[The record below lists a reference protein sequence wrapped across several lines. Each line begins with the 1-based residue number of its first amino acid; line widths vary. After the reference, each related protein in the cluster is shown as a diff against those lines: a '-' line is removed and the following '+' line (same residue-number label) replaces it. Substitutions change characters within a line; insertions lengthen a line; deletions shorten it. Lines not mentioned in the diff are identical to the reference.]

1 MLIILLLVA
10 IIFIVISTTKFK
22 LHPFLALLFAA
33 IGFGL
38 FSGMPLGEI
47 ITSVN
52 NGFGNTVGSIG
63 IVIVL
68 GCIIGT
74 FLEESGGAYIMARS
88 MMRLAGEKRVPLVM
102 LVLGYFISI
111 PVFADSGFVI
121 LTPLNK
127 ALSKRAKIT
136 LASTAI
142 ALSLGLTLTHCLVPP
157 TPGPI
162 AAAGIM
168 GADLGLVI
176 LTGIIASLLAGV
188 VALVFVTKYATRIYI
203 DPNPNESDE
212 DIVEKV
218 KQAPSAVKSFIPVIV
233 PLLLIVLKSLSD
245 FPSNPFG
252 TGIIK
257 TIFGFIGQPV
267 VALLIGMLLA
277 FRLPKKFDL
286 EMLSTTGFVGK
297 SLLSAAIIIMIT
309 AAGGSFGMILRDSG
323 IADVLGDSLS
333 KINLGIWLPFFIA
346 AALKTAQG
354 SSTVAII
361 TTASIIAPLMGV
373 LGFETALE
381 KALAVSAVCSG
392 AMVVSHVN
400 DSFFWVITQMS
411 NMNIKTGY
419 KLHTLGTLICGFTA
433 MLTVWVIYTFC
444 C

>member
-10 IIFIVISTTKFK
+10 ILFIVVSTTRFK
-22 LHPFLALLFAA
+22 LHPFLALLIAA

-38 FSGMPLGEI
+38 FSGMPLGDI
-47 ITSVN
+47 IASVN
-52 NGFGNTVGSIG
+52 NGFGSTVGSIG
-63 IVIVL
+63 IVIVI

-74 FLEESGGAYIMARS
+74 FLEESGGAYVMARS

-102 LVLGYFISI
+102 LILGYFISI
-111 PVFADSGFVI
+111 PVYADSGFVI
-121 LTPLNK
+121 LAPLNR
-127 ALSKRAKIT
+127 ALSKKAKIT

-168 GADLGLVI
+168 EADLGLVI
-176 LTGIIASLLAGV
+176 LTGIVASMAAMIA
-188 VALVFVTKYATRIYI
+188 ALIFVTKYATRFKIE
-203 DPNPNESDE
+203 PNPNESDQ

-218 KQAPSAVKSFIPVIV
+218 KSAPSAVKSFIPVIV
-233 PLLLIVLKSLSD
+233 PLLLIVFKSVSD
-245 FPSNPFG
+245 FPTNPFG
-252 TGIIK
+252 TGVVK
-257 TIFGFIGQPV
+257 TLFGFIGQPV
-267 VALLIGMLLA
+267 VALLIGMVLA

-286 EMLSTTGFVGK
+286 QMLSTTGWVGK

-323 IADVLGDSLS
+323 IANVLGSTLS
-333 KINLGIWLPFFIA
+333 KINLGIWLPFLIA

-373 LGFETALE
+373 LGFETPLE

-411 NMNIKTGY
+411 DMSIKTGY
-419 KLHTLGTLICGFTA
+419 KLHTLGTLICGLTA
-433 MLTVWVIYTFC
+433 MTAVWLIYTFC

>member
-277 FRLPKKFDL
+277 LRLPKKFDL

-381 KALAVSAVCSG
+381 KALAVSALCSG